1 MTLSLRTALLA
12 LAVVFTAFGTQAQ
25 DAKSVRIATTG
36 YVLGGRLQVG
46 GAGAAGRVAREGWL
60 AARLKEKGYTLEW
73 MAVAGDTGP
82 VINEAFAS
90 RRIQFASYGDLP
102 SLILNA
108 AGIQTRMIVPLGR
121 GTDVYLLVPNNSTAQ
136 SVTDLKGKRVSLHRS
151 RPWEMSFYKLT
162 ADHGLSRKDFRIM
175 NMDPHAG
182 VAALAGGSVDA
193 HFSNNGLTY
202 AARKVGKV
210 IWSSRDD
217 FSKKMRAELWASQP
231 FIAAHPDIAQLVAT
245 AFVRAQYY
253 NSQDAHRE
261 EVIQEGSRNGTPQ
274 AVVRQTY
281 ANPRIAWKDS
291 WTPLFDGLVWQ
302 QYRQSATFAFDR
314 KIIGRWVPAESLLE
328 PHFVQAALRNL
339 KLDGYWQPW
348 SGARPPAP

>member
-1 MTLSLRTALLA
+1 MALFLRAGTLALL
-12 LAVVFTAFGTQAQ
+12 LLFGGTGAQAQ
-25 DAKSVRIATTG
+25 DAKVVRIAATG
-36 YVLGGRLQVG
+36 YVLGGKLQVG

-73 MAVAGDTGP
+73 MPVAGDTGP
-82 VINEAFAS
+82 VINEAFAAQ
-90 RRIQFASYGDLP
+90 RIQFASYGDLP

-108 AGIQTRMIVPLGR
+108 AGIQTRMIVPMGR
-121 GTDVYLLVPNNSTAQ
+121 GTDVYLLVPNSSTAR
-136 SVTDLKGKRVSLHRS
+136 SVTDLKGKRISLHRS
-151 RPWEMSFYKLT
+151 RPWEMSFYKLI
-162 ADHGLSRKDFRIM
+162 ADRGLSKKDFRIM

-217 FSKKMRAELWASQP
+217 FGKKMRAELWASQP
-231 FIAAHPDIAQLVAT
+231 FLAAHPDTAQLVVT

-253 NSQDAHRE
+253 NSQDSHRE
-261 EVIQEGSRNGTPQ
+261 EVIQESSRNGTPV

-281 ANPRIAWKDS
+281 TNPLIPWKDS
-291 WTPLFDGLVWQ
+291 WNPLFDGLVWQ
-302 QYRQSATFAFDR
+302 QYRQSAAFAFDR
-314 KIIGRWVPAESLLE
+314 KMIGRKVPAETLLE
-328 PHFVQAALRNL
+328 PRFLQAALKDLN
-339 KLDGYWQPW
+339 LDGYWQPW
-348 SGARPPAP
+348 SGTRPPAP

>member
-1 MTLSLRTALLA
+1 MASPLRAGLLA
-12 LAVVFTAFGTQAQ
+12 LAILFARSNAEAQ
-25 DAKSVRIATTG
+25 EAKIVRIATTG
-36 YVLGGRLQVG
+36 YVSGGKLQVG

-60 AARLKEKGYTLEW
+60 AAQLKEKGYTLEW

-121 GTDVYLLVPNNSTAQ
+121 GTDVYLLVPNNSTAR
-136 SVTDLKGKRVSLHRS
+136 SVTDLKGKRISLHRS
-151 RPWEMSFYKLT
+151 RPWEMSFYKLI
-162 ADHGLSRKDFRIM
+162 ADHGLGRRDFRIM

-182 VAALAGGSVDA
+182 VAALAGGSVDG

-210 IWSSRDD
+210 IWSSQDD
-217 FSKKMRAELWASQP
+217 FNKKMRAELWASQP
-231 FIAAHPDIAQLVAT
+231 FLAARPDIAQLVAT

-253 NSQDAHRE
+253 NSQDSHRE
-261 EVIQEGSRNGTPQ
+261 EVIQEGSRNGTPV
-274 AVVRQTY
+274 AIVRQTY
-281 ANPRIAWKDS
+281 ANPLIVWKDS

-302 QYRQSATFAFDR
+302 QYRQSAAFAFDR
-314 KIIGRWVPAESLLE
+314 KIISRKVPAESLLE
-328 PHFVQAALRNL
+328 PRFLQAALKDL
-339 KLDGYWQPW
+339 KLNGYWKPW
-348 SGARPPAP
+348 SGDTPPAP